1 MRSSRSSFDSTR
13 MLHQRA
19 SSDLFRFSAKPNQA
33 NGSAMPQL
41 NSPVE
46 AQRLHYKSAAPI
58 PIAFKTGETEQRRI
72 FLFLG

>member
-1 MRSSRSSFDSTR
+1 
-13 MLHQRA
+13 
-19 SSDLFRFSAKPNQA
+19 
-33 NGSAMPQL
+33 MPQL

-58 PIAFKTGETEQRRI
+58 PIAFKTGETEQRRM